1 MSVSMRRV
9 GIVVLLAMAVLGVAA
24 CGGGSGGGDS
34 GGGSG
39 TVPAAVSQ
47 RVENAKS
54 PVKNWPGPTESIKAP
69 TSKKIVAIT
78 CSSQGYGCVQ
88 GGIGVQ
94 QAGEALGW
102 DVTVVDGKGDPGVW
116 NSSIQQAIVTK
127 ADGIVLLAINPQLV
141 QGALDKAKTA
151 DIPVISTFIP
161 KLPGPTVDGYVS
173 TDHVEGGKILADWI
187 IEDSGGDASVLMLNE
202 KAFPELVQRNEAL
215 VKELKDQCPNCEV
228 ADTVQLS
235 IGTMGQEL
243 APAVTSALQ
252 RNPNITHVVAPFDSS
267 GILAGQGI
275 RQAGK
280 TGQVKL
286 VSAEGDPNG
295 IRAVQSGEQAVDL
308 ATVPPWGGWAASDLL
323 ARQFAGEPVDSEV
336 LPQRLFDES
345 NVPSGEGWDGDVD
358 YEAEFKKLWGR

>member
-1 MSVSMRRV
+1 MSVSIRRV
-9 GIVVLLAMAVLGVAA
+9 GIVVLLATVVLGVAA
-24 CGGGSGGGDS
+24 CGGGSGSGDS

-47 RVENAKS
+47 RVEDAKS
-54 PVKNWPGPTESIKAP
+54 PVENWPGPTESIEAP
-69 TSKKIVAIT
+69 ADKKIVAIT

-116 NSSIQQAIVTK
+116 NSSIQQAVVTN

-141 QGALDKAKTA
+141 QGALDEAKAA

-161 KLPGPTVDGYVS
+161 KLPGPSVDGYVS

-215 VKELKDQCPNCEV
+215 VDELEDKCPNCEV

-252 RNPNITHVVAPFDSS
+252 RNPNVTHVAAPFDSS
-267 GILAGQGI
+267 GIFAGQGI

-308 ATVPPWGGWAASDLL
+308 ATVPPWGGWAAVDLL
-323 ARQFAGEPVDSEV
+323 ARQFAGEPVDSAV

-358 YEAEFKKLWGR
+358 YQAEFEERWNR